1 MTARRAQVA
10 VVGAGAAGSMVLW
23 RLAARGIDCVG
34 FEQFTPGHDRGS
46 STGDTRIFRT
56 AYFEGPGYVP
66 LLRAALPLWRALEA
80 ESGTELLSLCG
91 GLMIGAEASPVVRG
105 ARRSAELNDLPHE
118 LLHGAALRRRAPR
131 LALRPEDVALLDP
144 QAGFLRPEL
153 AVATAAG
160 RAQALGARLES
171 GVRVD
176 QAEPAGAGF
185 RLRTAAGDEWEVERL
200 VFAAG
205 AWNPRWAAGLPLT
218 VERVVQAWWPVDEPA
233 AFAPD
238 AFPVF
243 IWQVADDL
251 TRYGIPST
259 DGATIKVAGHGG
271 GGPAD
276 ADHLDR
282 DTREVDWSSTAAFVR
297 DRLRRVGATPARA
310 AACMYTNTPDEHFV
324 IGEPPGLPGALLISA
339 CSGHGFKFAPVL
351 GEIAAATVAGETVP
365 FDLEPFSPRRFAPV
379 P

>member
-1 MTARRAQVA
+1 MA
-10 VVGAGAAGSMVLW
+10 LW

-66 LLRAALPLWRALEA
+66 LLQAALPLWRALESETGA
-80 ESGTELLSLCG
+80 ELLNLCG
-91 GLMIGAEASPVVRG
+91 GLMIGSEGSAVPAG
-105 ARRSAELNDLPHE
+105 AQTSAEQHNLPYQ
-118 LLHGAALRRRAPR
+118 LLAGPDLRRRAPR
-131 LALRPEDVALLDP
+131 LALRPDDVAVLDP

-153 AVATAAG
+153 SVAAAAG

-171 GVRVD
+171 GARVKVV
-176 QAEPAGAGF
+176 EPAGAGF
-185 RLRTAAGDEWEVERL
+185 RLRTDAGDQWRVECL
-200 VFAAG
+200 VLSAG
-205 AWNPRWAAGLPLT
+205 AWNPRWAPGLPLS
-218 VERVVQAWWPVDEPA
+218 VERVVQTWWAVDEPA
-233 AFAPD
+233 EFAPE

-243 IWQVADDL
+243 IWQVAGDF

-271 GGPAD
+271 GSAAD
-276 ADHLDR
+276 PDHLDR
-282 DTREVDWSSTAAFVR
+282 GTDEADWSGTAAFVR
-297 DRLRRVGATPARA
+297 QRLRGVGTPPARA
-310 AACMYTNTPDEHFV
+310 TACMYTNTPDEHFV
-324 IGEPPGLPGALLISA
+324 IGEPPELPGALLISA

-351 GEIAAATVAGETVP
+351 GEIAAAIAAGEAVP